1 MAGQTSAPRRR
12 RGGVP
17 VFAIVLVL
25 LGVLLLLQT
34 TGVVSWGIWGILWR
48 FWPVIIIAIGI
59 ELVLGRWSPVLA
71 GVLVAVLLVGA
82 VGAAVGIAMAQE
94 DDEVVETLAE
104 PLGDLRS
111 VDVRLVFG
119 AGDLA
124 VRSLPAGSPNL
135 VEGRF
140 EERGAQVAL
149 TRIADRGELRIQMGN
164 RRWLQSLG
172 SGDWD
177 IALSPVPRLSLDMD
191 GGAADMNLDLRDLQ
205 VASLDVDTGAASMEL
220 VMPARAGQTQ
230 ARIDG
235 GAASITITI
244 PEGVAARIRSDSGL
258 SSIDVDT
265 RRFPRAGDVW
275 ESPDFGAA
283 ANRVEIELHLG
294 ASSVAV
300 R

>member
-1 MAGQTSAPRRR
+1 MAGKSSAPRRR

-59 ELVLGRWSPVLA
+59 ELLLGRWSPVLA
-71 GVLVAVLLVGA
+71 GLLVAVLLVGA

-94 DDEVVETLAE
+94 EDVVVGTVTE

-119 AGDLA
+119 AGNLTI
-124 VRSLPAGSPNL
+124 RSLPPDSPNL

-140 EERGAQVAL
+140 EDRGAEVAL
-149 TRIADRGELRIQMGN
+149 SRSGDRGELRIEMGS
-164 RRWLQSLG
+164 RRWFRSFG

-177 IALSPVPRLSLDMD
+177 IALSPVPRLSLEMD
-191 GGAADMNLDLRDLQ
+191 GGAADMDWDLRDLQ
-205 VASLDVDTGAASMEL
+205 VTSLDVDTGAASMEL

-294 ASSVAV
+294 ASSVTV

>member
-1 MAGQTSAPRRR
+1 MAGQPSTPRRS
-12 RGGVP
+12 RGGIP

-34 TGVVSWGIWGILWR
+34 TGVVPWGIWGILWR
-48 FWPVIIIAIGI
+48 FWPVIVIAIGI
-59 ELVLGRWSPVLA
+59 ELLLGRWSPVLA

-82 VGAAVGIAMAQE
+82 VAAAVGIAMAQE
-94 DDEVVETLAE
+94 EDEVVATLAE

-119 AGDLA
+119 AGNLTI
-124 VRSLPAGSPNL
+124 RSLPAGSPNL

-140 EERGAQVAL
+140 EDRGAEVAL
-149 TRIADRGELRIQMGN
+149 TRTGERGELRIEMGS
-164 RRWLQSLG
+164 RRWFQSFG
-172 SGDWD
+172 AGDWD
-177 IALSPVPRLSLDMD
+177 IALSPVPRLALDMD
-191 GGAADMNLDLRDLQ
+191 GGAADMRWDLRDLQ
-205 VASLDVDTGAASMEL
+205 VASLDVDTGAADVEL

-235 GAASITITI
+235 GAASISITI

-258 SSIDVDT
+258 SSINVDT

-275 ESPDFGAA
+275 ESPDFGSA
-283 ANRVEIELHLG
+283 ANRVELELHLG
-294 ASSVAV
+294 ASSVSV